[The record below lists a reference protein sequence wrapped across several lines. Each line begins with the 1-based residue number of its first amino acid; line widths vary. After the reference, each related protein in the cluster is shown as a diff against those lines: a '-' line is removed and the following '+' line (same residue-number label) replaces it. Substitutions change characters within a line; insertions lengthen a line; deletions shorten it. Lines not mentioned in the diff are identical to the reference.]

1 MNNKTLGIVF
11 GALLVIYLMTK
22 FLGGP
27 KDRSFDPNILQVDT
41 AEVTKILIQ
50 PSGGESSFTLDRSGG
65 QWSLQRGSQTYDLAM
80 GSVGTLLSNIQ
91 LIQAERIVSKNPDRF
106 SEYNVDDST
115 GTVIEIYAGGKKIKE
130 IVAGRFSFNQA
141 TRNGISYVRLL
152 DDDAVYAVDG
162 FLSMTLTQS
171 FDNYRDK
178 SILKLNNADL
188 TKVSLQDVDAKIEV
202 SKSGETW
209 MRDDV
214 VVDSTAMAGYL
225 SNVSSVSGT
234 AFLDDKSQIGPE
246 IKAITFEGN
255 NMTAPVTVTC
265 YQAEGAT
272 QPFVINSSLNADAYF
287 LSDTVGVHDRLF
299 GKFSEI
305 FN

>member
-27 KDRSFDPNILQVDT
+27 KDRSFDPNILQLDT
-41 AEVTKILIQ
+41 ATVSKIQIQ
-50 PSGGESSFTLDRSGG
+50 PPGGESSFALERSGG
-65 QWSLQRGSQTYDLAM
+65 NWSLLREGQTYNLAL
-80 GSVGTLLSNIQ
+80 GSVGTLLSNLQ
-91 LIQAERIVSKNPDRF
+91 LIKSERIVSKNVDRF

-115 GTVIEIYAGGKKIKE
+115 GTVIEIYSGGNKIKE

-152 DDDAVYAVDG
+152 DDEAVYAVDG

-178 SILKLNNADL
+178 SMLKLNKEDL
-188 TKVSLQDVDAKIEV
+188 TKVSLEDGSSKIEV
-202 SKSGETW
+202 RKEGDTW
-209 MRDDV
+209 MRDQT
-214 VVDSTAMAGYL
+214 VVDSTALAGYL
-225 SNVSSVSGT
+225 SNISSVSGT
-234 AFLDDKSQIGPE
+234 AFLDDRSGVGQK
-246 IKAITFEGN
+246 IKELTFEGN
-255 NMTAPVTVTC
+255 NMTGPVTITC
-265 YQAEGAT
+265 YQAQGST
-272 QPFVINSSLNADAYF
+272 QPFVLNSSLNPESYF
-287 LSDTVGVHDRLF
+287 LSDTLGVHNRLF
-299 GKFSEI
+299 AKFSEI

>member
-22 FLGGP
+22 FFGGP
-27 KDRSFDPNILQVDT
+27 KDRSFDPNILQLDT
-41 AEVTKILIQ
+41 ATVTKIQIH
-50 PSGGESSFTLDRSGG
+50 PSGGEPSFSLDRSGG
-65 QWSLQRGSQTYDLAM
+65 SWSLQREGETYDLAM

-91 LIQAERIVSKNPDRF
+91 LIKAERVVSKNADRF

-115 GTVIEIYAGGKKIKE
+115 GTLLEIYSGGKKIKE
-130 IVAGRFSFNQA
+130 MVAGRFSFNQA
-141 TRNGISYVRLL
+141 TRNGISYVRLA
-152 DDDAVYAVDG
+152 DDEAVYAVDG

-178 SILKLNNADL
+178 SMLKLNKADL
-188 TKVSLQDVDAKIEV
+188 TKVAFEDGISNIEV
-202 SKSGETW
+202 RKEGNTW
-209 MRDDV
+209 MRGQM

-225 SNVSSVSGT
+225 SNISSVSGS
-234 AFLDDKSQIGPE
+234 AFLDDESKIGQK
-246 IKAITFEGN
+246 IKEVTFEGN
-255 NMTAPVTVTC
+255 NMNGPVTITC
-265 YQAEGAT
+265 YEAEGAT
-272 QPFVINSSLNADAYF
+272 QPFVLNSSMNADAYF
-287 LSDTVGVHDRLF
+287 LSDTIGVHDRLF